1 MADPAV
7 RPLLGAWCKSSD
19 PSIVEVLAST
29 GIDYLIADQ
38 QHGSVNS
45 GSLLSIIHAAESR
58 GCQTFTRVAVGDRV
72 AIQRALDLGVA
83 GVIVPGVDD
92 VDEARSVASLFD
104 FAPVG
109 ARSRGTTRASFAADS
124 DARSAQRSRFLPMVE
139 TSRAIDGVDE
149 ILDTPGVDGVYVGP
163 VDLGMSLGVG
173 PRNLGA
179 PEMIEALSRIEAACH
194 QRGAVLATGVETAAE
209 ASANAARGYLLI
221 TIGSDWGLL
230 RSTLVARVAEMGWA
244 TTPPEPAP

>member
-1 MADPAV
+1 MADPAA
-7 RPLLGAWCKSSD
+7 RPLLGVWCKSSD
-19 PSIVEVLAST
+19 PSIVEVLASS

-45 GSLLSIIHAAESR
+45 GSLLSVIHAAESR

-72 AIQRALDLGVA
+72 AVQRALDLGVA

-92 VDEARSVASLFD
+92 AEEARSMASLFD
-104 FAPVG
+104 FAPAG
-109 ARSRGTTRASFAADS
+109 ARSRGTTRASFAEDDDGRFS
-124 DARSAQRSRFLPMVE
+124 QRSRFLPMIE
-139 TSRAIDGVDE
+139 TGRAVDAVDE
-149 ILDTPGVDGVYVGP
+149 ILGTPGVDGAYVGP

-179 PEMIEALSRIEAACH
+179 PKMIEALTRIEGACRS
-194 QRGAVLATGVETAAE
+194 RGAVLATGVETVAE
-209 ASANAARGYLLI
+209 ATANASRGYALI

-230 RSTLVARVAEMGWA
+230 RQALVARVSEFGSA
-244 TTPPEPAP
+244 TSASEPAP